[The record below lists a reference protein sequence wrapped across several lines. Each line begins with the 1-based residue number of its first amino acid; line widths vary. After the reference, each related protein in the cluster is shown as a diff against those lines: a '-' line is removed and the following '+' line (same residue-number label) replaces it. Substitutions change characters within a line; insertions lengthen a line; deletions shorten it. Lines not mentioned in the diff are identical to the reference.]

1 MSAPP
6 RPLLPAKP
14 DSVRVYAFVDGMN
27 LFNCAKRCFGYDFPN
42 YDIAKLVAS
51 VVALEG
57 QRVLA
62 GTFFCVGIPKK
73 LDDEKRHNW
82 WTKKLMSLGR
92 SGVRVSSRVLKRREL
107 KIHLEGVVNF
117 KTTVPRLVEKGVD
130 LAIGLEL
137 VRLAN
142 EQAFDAAIVFSQDG
156 DLVEAVQEV
165 RRIGREQNRWLQ
177 VECAYPVA
185 LGVESWPIY
194 GTVRRQI
201 TKLVY
206 DACIDP
212 VYYG

>member
-1 MSAPP
+1 MNALTPA
-6 RPLLPAKP
+6 LPAKP
-14 DSVRVYAFVDGMN
+14 ASVRVCAFIDGMN

-42 YDIAKLVAS
+42 YDIAKLVAA
-51 VVALEG
+51 VVAMEG
-57 QRVLA
+57 QRVLV

-82 WTKKLMSLGR
+82 WTKKLMALGR

-117 KTTVPRLVEKGVD
+117 ETTVPRLVEKGVD

-137 VRLAN
+137 VKLAN

-165 RRIGREQNRWLQ
+165 RRIGRQQNRWVQ

-185 LGVESWPIY
+185 PGVDSWPIK
-194 GTVRRQI
+194 GTVQRQF
-201 TKLVY
+201 TKAIY
-206 DACIDP
+206 DPCIDP
-212 VYYG
+212 TYYG